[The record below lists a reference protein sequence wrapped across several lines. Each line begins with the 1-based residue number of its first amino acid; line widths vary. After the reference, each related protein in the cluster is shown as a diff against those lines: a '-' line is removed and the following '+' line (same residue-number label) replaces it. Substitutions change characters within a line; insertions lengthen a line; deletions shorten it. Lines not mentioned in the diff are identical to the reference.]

1 MLAIVIPYYKI
12 NYFEETLKSLS
23 NQTDKRFKVY
33 IGDDNSCDNP
43 LEIIK
48 KYSSNLNIKYEKFNN
63 NLGSISLVKQWNR
76 CLGLLGNETWVMIL
90 GDDDVVSNNMV
101 EGFYANYE
109 KIKNRTAVVRFATYK
124 IDDASNIYSK
134 LYTHPEIENSINII
148 AHKKRSSLSEY
159 VFRRDKIDVIKFK
172 DFPLA
177 WYSDL
182 LSVLEFSDFG
192 PIFSI
197 NSAHLKIRISE
208 NSISGKN
215 DNLVQKE
222 EAKFLFYKYILEK
235 ANHKIDINTRILLE
249 EKLNKVYFNDKKR
262 FNRLKVIFLLY
273 LKKGKFYSIFKLFKS
288 LIINIQN

>member
-148 AHKKRSSLSEY
+148 THKKRSSLSEY